1 MSICKELFAKRS
13 VLLTTLAIMVFSILF
28 LVQAPAYAAVGGS
41 GGTGLTV
48 GTADT
53 VVVDPGRGNDAINTT
68 GKSNIYNVY
77 SFGWVEGYNN
87 NYAKSTVKNL
97 DVNGNG
103 WADTIKVVGTR
114 TSSTSGYL
122 KKLAVSVNDKSVF
135 TYTNTTKKINRAVVS
150 VITLKNKQPF
160 LWIDILDGRGNAI
173 QYLYQYKGGKFK
185 KVLSNKDV
193 VKAKTSNQLISSIS
207 PNGNTV
213 NVTFNLNTTVTG
225 NTKLKYSYSWKGGT
239 LKRTSNTANKVSYV
253 TKENGDYTNSKL
265 TAAGTF
271 KVYKNTSLN
280 TVKYTV
286 KEGKKVQILSALLS
300 GNKLLYKVKY
310 NGKTGWI
317 SCPNIKRDS
326 SKSPYTLFREVY
338 GKVALNTDIPAYTS
352 KTMYSA
358 TRLQRYND
366 HALYVARNEICARH
380 GYVFSNGE
388 LANRFKNKS
397 WYHKYR
403 TPMNEVESYN
413 LNLIYNIERAR
424 GSLYAAPT
432 L

>member
-13 VLLTTLAIMVFSILF
+13 LLLATLAIMAFSILF
-28 LVQAPAYAAVGGS
+28 LAQAPAYAAVGGS
-41 GGTGLTV
+41 DGTGLTV

-87 NYAKSTVKNL
+87 NYADKTVKNL
-97 DVNGNG
+97 DVTGDG

-114 TSSTSGYL
+114 TSRTSGYL
-122 KKLAVSVNDKSVF
+122 KKLVVKVNGKTAFS
-135 TYTNTTKKINRAVVS
+135 YKNSSKKMNRAVVS

-160 LWIDILDGRGNAI
+160 LWVDVLDGKGNAI
-173 QYLYQYKGGKFK
+173 QGLYQYKSGKFK
-185 KVLSNKDV
+185 KVISNKDV
-193 VKAKTSNQLISSIS
+193 AKTKTSNQMIYSIS
-207 PNGNTV
+207 PSGNTV
-213 NVTFNLNTTVTG
+213 NVRFNLTTTVTG
-225 NTKLKYSYSWKGGT
+225 NTKLKYAYSWKGGT
-239 LKRTSNTANKVSYV
+239 LKRTSDATSKVSYV
-253 TKENGDYTNSKL
+253 TKENGSYTNNKL

-271 KVYKNTSLN
+271 KVYKNTSLD

-286 KEGKKVQILSALLS
+286 KENKKVQILSVLLS

-338 GKVALNTDIPAYTS
+338 GKVSLSAAIPTYTS
-352 KTMYSA
+352 KTMYTA
-358 TRLQRYND
+358 TKLQRYND

-388 LANRFKNKS
+388 LMNRFKNKS
-397 WYHKYR
+397 WYHRYR
-403 TPMNEVESYN
+403 TSMNEVESYN
-413 LNLIYNIERAR
+413 LNLILNIERAR
-424 GSLYAAPT
+424 GSLYAV
-432 L
+432 